1 MNTTNDLQKML
12 TNTWKRWP
20 AVSVAIV
27 AAAIILAIAWSGWFL
42 LVGAAAY
49 VVFAYVS
56 TSNPQGLKQ
65 LSSVMPSVPAAQHF
79 DLNRL
84 QGKYRDSMQRA
95 LDKRRSIETAVTET
109 GDPGTRRALQDSTR
123 ALEELTTTIYELAI
137 KAQGVQSAM
146 NSSNTLSAL
155 SDDIARLENSIKT
168 TNDEFQ
174 KSQYYATLDGKL
186 QQMQN
191 FTDIKVAMDRW
202 DAQLDNAQSTLDTI
216 LSQVLRIRSS
226 EMLSFSDATDQVSRS
241 LRTEVDNL
249 KATSDAL
256 DSVYSGS
263 QGSGLRD

>member
-1 MNTTNDLQKML
+1 MD
-12 TNTWKRWP
+12 TWKRWP
-20 AVSVAIV
+20 AVSVAIAVVTLIFAV
-27 AAAIILAIAWSGWFL
+27 ALSWWFL

-49 VVFAYVS
+49 VIFAYVS

-65 LSSVMPSVPAAQHF
+65 LSSAMPSVTAGPHF
-79 DLNRL
+79 DLSRL
-84 QGKYRDSMQRA
+84 QGKYHDAMQRT
-95 LDKRRSIETAVTET
+95 LDKRHSIETAVAET

-123 ALEELTTTIYELAI
+123 ALEELTTTIYDLAL
-137 KAQGVQSAM
+137 KAQSVQSAM
-146 NSSNTLSAL
+146 QSSNTLGAL
-155 SDDIARLENSIKT
+155 SDDITRLENSIKT

-191 FTDIKVAMDRW
+191 FTDIKVALERW
-202 DAQLDNAQSTLDTI
+202 DAQLDNAMSTMDTI

-226 EMLSFSDATDQVSRS
+226 EMLSFSDATDQVSKS

-256 DSVYSGS
+256 DSLYSS
-263 QGSGLRD
+263 PKF